1 MGDTVKTDGAHKKSW
16 FKGLK
21 TEFKKIVWPDQKTL
35 VSQTTA
41 VVLVSIAVG
50 IIIAVLD
57 MAIQYGLNFLVG

>member
-1 MGDTVKTDGAHKKSW
+1 MGETAKTDGVRKKSW
-16 FKGLK
+16 FAGLK

-50 IIIAVLD
+50 IMIAVLD
-57 MAIQYGLNFLVG
+57 MIIQYGLNFLVG